1 MNLYKI
7 SENKLFL
14 FSSIL
19 LCLLINL
26 VHPIWFLDHFVLID
40 PWFYYGTGE
49 YFKYIKFHLSDTYY
63 FRRWPINLNNLLF
76 SSLFGPFYS
85 KYILKN
91 IILFSSVFFLK
102 KIIFLKN

>member
-76 SSLFGPFYS
+76 SKCIFF
-85 KYILKN
+85 KKN
-91 IILFSSVFFLK
+91 YFSNFKQVFNLYV
-102 KIIFLKN
+102 